1 MTQLIDA
8 AFASPPLPVPA
19 EGASEIAAAPGAD
32 AAQAADDLRLARP
45 RHVESAIPEEVGDHE
60 PGTYSL
66 QVDSFRDRR
75 EASALVQK
83 LAKAGH
89 AVFLVSVDIPDR
101 GGQWYSVRIGPFSK
115 KAEAWKYKRLFEEKE
130 RMATFVVKRKNGDG

>member
-1 MTQLIDA
+1 M
-8 AFASPPLPVPA
+8 
-19 EGASEIAAAPGAD
+19 
-32 AAQAADDLRLARP
+32 
-45 RHVESAIPEEVGDHE
+45 
-60 PGTYSL
+60 
-66 QVDSFRDRR
+66 
-75 EASALVQK
+75 QK

-101 GGQWYSVRIGPFSK
+101 GGQWYRVRIGPFSK